1 LHKPISRDF
10 VDSDLDAQGRFCRRL
25 LGSFEL
31 WRSKPRSI
39 LCNQAAAPPIQ
50 EAWQTNPS
58 LRGYLLRATFFN
70 SVNPQ
75 VHYER
80 YLETYFAQE
89 KIII

>member
-1 LHKPISRDF
+1 LSFGAPNH
-10 VDSDLDAQGRFCRRL
+10 VRFCATKRDHVRAYK
-25 LGSFEL
+25 GS
-31 WRSKPRSI
+31 PI
-39 LCNQAAAPPIQ
+39 QATAPPIQ

-80 YLETYFAQE
+80 YLETCFAQE
-89 KIII
+89 TTII